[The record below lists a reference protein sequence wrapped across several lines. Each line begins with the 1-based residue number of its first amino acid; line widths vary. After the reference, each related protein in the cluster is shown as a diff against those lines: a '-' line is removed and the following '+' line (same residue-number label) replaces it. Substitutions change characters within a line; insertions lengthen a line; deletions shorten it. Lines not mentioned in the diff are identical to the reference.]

1 MDGLELRQT
10 LMQALAAGMKA
21 LAEERKTAN
30 GSYHAE
36 LVGRMDATRNVLEF
50 LVNAQVDPCPGA
62 DDNAKQEKKDPG
74 PPVDGGSEE
83 APPSTEE
90 TKKLEKP
97 TLKRGKQ

>member
-10 LMQALAAGMKA
+10 LMQSLALGMKTM
-21 LAEERKTAN
+21 AEERKTAN

-36 LVGRMDATRNVLEF
+36 LVGRMDTARSILEF

-62 DDNAKQEKKDPG
+62 DDNAKQGEEKKDPG

-83 APPSTEE
+83 GSSTEE
-90 TKKLEKP
+90 GAP
-97 TLKRGKQ
+97 V